1 MRFLGIDFGWQGK
14 PSGVASLS
22 FEDRHLRLLASQ
34 RLTSLEDILA
44 WVDYQSDSGPA
55 VVAVD
60 APTVIRNP
68 TGMRRADRLMH
79 SHFGKYHAGCYP
91 ANLGRPYAART
102 VELGCLL
109 EGQGFAHAAQ
119 IVARMP
125 GRFQIEVH
133 PHSAIVQLFDLQ
145 QIIKYKRGRLADRRQ
160 QLSRY
165 RELMLM
171 RMPLLLPPLRLPAS
185 LPVIPH
191 TGAAMKDVEDQMD
204 AVMCAYVGAHW
215 WHWGAER
222 NLVCG
227 SAEEGYIVVPHRQ
240 TSVSR

>member
-14 PSGVASLS
+14 PSGLACLASNG
-22 FEDRHLRLLASQ
+22 RHLQLLAME
-34 RLTSLEDILA
+34 RLTSLEYILA
-44 WVDYQSDSGPA
+44 WVDEKSEGGPA

-60 APTVIRNP
+60 APTIIRNQ

-102 VELGCLL
+102 VALGHSL
-109 EGQGFAHAAQ
+109 ESQGFLHAAE
-119 IVARMP
+119 IAARRP

-133 PHSAIVQLFDLQ
+133 PHSAIVQLFDLP
-145 QIIKYKRGRLADRRQ
+145 QIIKYKRGRLADRRL

-165 RELMLM
+165 RELMLT
-171 RMPLLLPPLRLPAS
+171 RMPQLLPPLDPPS

-191 TGAAMKDVEDQMD
+191 TGAAMKDIEDQLD

-240 TSVSR
+240 GFASR